1 MKRVLIISANTRAAI
16 TELRSLVKIKDIEIH
31 IAVKENK
38 LSEKLR
44 YGTYITPA
52 NYHTYKSIDNIINFL
67 KELSGKAG
75 PFILF
80 PNGEEI
86 LRKIIS
92 SKELLNTLGITLPM
106 PDKKTYELFSDK
118 FSFSEICNR
127 FGLDTPHKI
136 DVDLS
141 KFKEKFV
148 IKSKQLSDE
157 SNVLPFPMLI
167 ENQKAFKKLKKMS
180 IDLSKHFSQ
189 RYIEGQSYYYCASYL
204 KGNKRACFIQEN
216 LHQQPNGKSI
226 IKAIPGSLPDDI
238 IAIIDKMMGHY
249 KWDGVMMLE
258 LKECMTTKRLYAIEC
273 NPRFWGPLQLA
284 ADNNVDFVKSLVD
297 REYSCLSAQENKYGY
312 IWLGG
317 YFHGLFLKF
326 LTGSSFQFFKENR
339 AGIRYKDVWFRNDT
353 YKYFFIEPFIIL
365 LREIRNIL

>member
-16 TELRSLVKIKDIEIH
+16 TELRSLVKIKDTEIH

-127 FGLDTPHKI
+127 FGLDTPPKI

-148 IKSKQLSDE
+148 IKSKQLSD
-157 SNVLPFPMLI
+157 
-167 ENQKAFKKLKKMS
+167 
-180 IDLSKHFSQ
+180 
-189 RYIEGQSYYYCASYL
+189 
-204 KGNKRACFIQEN
+204 
-216 LHQQPNGKSI
+216 
-226 IKAIPGSLPDDI
+226 
-238 IAIIDKMMGHY
+238 
-249 KWDGVMMLE
+249 
-258 LKECMTTKRLYAIEC
+258 
-273 NPRFWGPLQLA
+273 
-284 ADNNVDFVKSLVD
+284 
-297 REYSCLSAQENKYGY
+297 
-312 IWLGG
+312 
-317 YFHGLFLKF
+317 
-326 LTGSSFQFFKENR
+326 
-339 AGIRYKDVWFRNDT
+339 
-353 YKYFFIEPFIIL
+353 
-365 LREIRNIL
+365 